1 MSIKLEKTDDI
12 LGYLGEHRLPGQ
24 FLCGFSMETENL
36 IENSVKKLEKKN
48 LDMIAANSL
57 NTAGAGFQGDTNV
70 VTLITHDSRVQLPLL
85 SKEETAARIID
96 GIMECMGKKTGE

>member
-1 MSIKLEKTDDI
+1 
-12 LGYLGEHRLPGQ
+12 
-24 FLCGFSMETENL
+24 METENL

-70 VTLITHDSRVQLPLL
+70 VTLITRDSQVQLPLL
-85 SKEETAARIID
+85 SKEETACCILDR
-96 GIMECMGKKTGE
+96 IMECMGEKIGE